1 MVNGIAHGFIMS
13 EALQAVCGKAQLDQ
27 NHPELNKIFEKVKQN
42 QHEQITLSCSSE
54 KPESKSWTELV
65 NFLEIKFVRVQHLA
79 IWKTT

>member
-1 MVNGIAHGFIMS
+1 MLEWRNRGLKTNRDLLHLMVNGIAHGFIMS

-54 KPESKSWTELV
+54 KPESKS
-65 NFLEIKFVRVQHLA
+65 
-79 IWKTT
+79 